1 VSSAPTR
8 TAAGPGIPIS
18 RRLRSL
24 ENVPLAAVATT
35 SRASADA
42 AAEAFGVGAGYDDP
56 LALITASD
64 IDLVSV
70 CVRVP
75 YHRDLV
81 LAALAAEKHVYCE
94 WPLGRDR
101 AEAAEMA
108 AAAGTCKVHVAIG
121 LQAHMNPAA
130 RRAAE
135 LIAAGAI
142 GRPLTGRI
150 YSSTAGFAP
159 RLPATHAYLNK
170 IESGA
175 NLITILGGHTLDL
188 AILVLGGIDSL
199 NALTTLQHPTV
210 TLTDTG
216 EQIQRT
222 APDHLLVQARMING
236 CALAV
241 EVAATEHP
249 THRSPSKSLAP
260 TENSSWPAVTHTAS
274 RRVDSPSAS
283 TVSINASTTRPTRC
297 RPLRSTW
304 RQCIARWPATS
315 PPVNTPPPISTTPCD
330 RPDCSMTS
338 CSQPTVVTASHG
350 RTGPPATLDSS
361 RENSHRPLVVP
372 ASGALAAAGPGWV
385 RGGGRER

>member
-1 VSSAPTR
+1 MT
-8 TAAGPGIPIS
+8 GPLRVGIIGANPNRSWAKDSHIPA
-18 RRLRSL
+18 LRSL
-24 ENVPLAAVATT
+24 EDVQLAAVATT

-42 AAEAFGVGAGYDDP
+42 AAKAFGVGAAYDDP

-81 LAALAAEKHVYCE
+81 LAALAAEKHIYCE

-108 AAAGTCKVHVAIG
+108 ATARSRAVHVAIG

-142 GRPLTGRI
+142 GRPLTARI

-159 RLPATHAYLNK
+159 RLPAAQTYLNRT
-170 IESGA
+170 ESGA
-175 NLITILGGHTLDL
+175 NVITILGGHTLDL

-199 NALTTLQHPTV
+199 DALTTLQHPTV

-222 APDHLLVQARMING
+222 APDHLLVQARMISG
-236 CALAV
+236 CALTV
-241 EVAATEHP
+241 EVAGDRAPDTPFTFEVIGTEG
-249 THRSPSKSLAP
+249 RLLLAGGHAYGFQAGRLTVNLNGERQHVDEP
-260 TENSSWPAVTHTAS
+260 PDTLPAAAVNVAAMYRALARDISSGE
-274 RRVDSPSAS
+274 D
-283 TVSINASTTRPTRC
+283 
-297 RPLRSTW
+297 
-304 RQCIARWPATS
+304 
-315 PPVNTPPPISTTPCD
+315 TTPDYEHAVRLTHLLDDVVQSANTGHRRTQQDWPTND
-330 RPDCSMTS
+330 R
-338 CSQPTVVTASHG
+338 
-350 RTGPPATLDSS
+350 
-361 RENSHRPLVVP
+361 
-372 ASGALAAAGPGWV
+372 
-385 RGGGRER
+385 

>member
-1 VSSAPTR
+1 MK
-8 TAAGPGIPIS
+8 GPLRVGVIGANPNRSWAKDSHIPA
-18 RRLRSL
+18 LRSL
-24 ENVPLAAVATT
+24 ENVQLAAVATT

-42 AAEAFGVGAGYDDP
+42 AAAAFGVRAAYDDP
-56 LALITASD
+56 RALITAPD
-64 IDLVSV
+64 IDIVSV

-81 LAALAAEKHVYCE
+81 LAALAADKHVYCE

-108 AAAGTCKVHVAIG
+108 AAARARAVHVAIG

-142 GRPLTGRI
+142 GRPLTARI
-150 YSSTAGFAP
+150 FSSTTGFAP

-175 NLITILGGHTLDL
+175 NLITILGGHTLDV

-199 NALTTLQHPTV
+199 DALTTLQHPTV

-222 APDHLLVQARMING
+222 APDHLLVQARMISG

-241 EVAATEHP
+241 EVAGNRAPDTPFTFEVVGTDGELLLAGGHP
-249 THRSPSKSLAP
+249 NGFQAGRLNLSL
-260 TENSSWPAVTHTAS
+260 NGQ
-274 RRVDSPSAS
+274 RQRVDEPRDTLPAAAVNVAAMYCALARDISAGEH
-283 TVSINASTTRPTRC
+283 
-297 RPLRSTW
+297 
-304 RQCIARWPATS
+304 
-315 PPVNTPPPISTTPCD
+315 TTPD
-330 RPDCSMTS
+330 FDHAVRLTHLLDDVVQSANTGHRLTRQDWPTS
-338 CSQPTVVTASHG
+338 DA
-350 RTGPPATLDSS
+350 
-361 RENSHRPLVVP
+361 
-372 ASGALAAAGPGWV
+372 
-385 RGGGRER
+385 

>member
-1 VSSAPTR
+1 MTGRLRVGVIGANPNRGGAKDSH
-8 TAAGPGIPIS
+8 IPA
-18 RRLRSL
+18 LRSL
-24 ENVPLAAVATT
+24 ENVQLAAVATT
-35 SRASADA
+35 SRASADRA
-42 AAEAFGVGAGYDDP
+42 AAAFGVGAAYDDP
-56 LALITASD
+56 LEMISASD

-101 AEAAEMA
+101 AEADEMA
-108 AAAGTCKVHVAIG
+108 AAARAHPVHAAIG
-121 LQAHMNPAA
+121 LQAHLNPAA

-135 LIAAGAI
+135 LVAAGAI
-142 GRPLTGRI
+142 GRPLTARI

-199 NALTTLQHPTV
+199 NDLTTLQHPTV

-222 APDHLLVQARMING
+222 APDHLLVQARMISG
-236 CALAV
+236 CALSV
-241 EVAATEHP
+241 EVAGDRAPDTPFTFEVIGTEG
-249 THRSPSKSLAP
+249 TLLLAGGH
-260 TENSSWPAVTHTAS
+260 AYGFQAG
-274 RRVDSPSAS
+274 RL
-283 TVSINASTTRPTRC
+283 TVRLNG
-297 RPLRSTW
+297 
-304 RQCIARWPATS
+304 AR
-315 PPVNTPPPISTTPCD
+315 
-330 RPDCSMTS
+330 
-338 CSQPTVVTASHG
+338 
-350 RTGPPATLDSS
+350 
-361 RENSHRPLVVP
+361 
-372 ASGALAAAGPGWV
+372 
-385 RGGGRER
+385 